1 MEYSGERVIGYR
13 DFMNKKNLIITEPE
27 ELSV

>member
-13 DFMNKKNLIITEPE
+13 DFMKMKNLIITEPE